1 MQNSN
6 WKETVK
12 RQVQRLERF
21 KYPLLILALGLVLL
35 AIPGKEETGQPAE
48 ETPAAAA
55 VQEPESTQL
64 QDLEEKLSRVLSSME
79 GAGRVEVILRYA
91 AGPRTVY
98 QTDSTQ
104 EVSEDTEG
112 KTTAITVQTVLA
124 AAGGSADAPLTVQ
137 TMSPSFE
144 GAVVAAEGA
153 DSAAVKL
160 DLVNAVSSL
169 TGLGAGDITVIKM
182 K

>member
-1 MQNSN
+1 MKGND
-6 WKETVK
+6 WKDCIT
-12 RQVQRLERF
+12 RQTQRLGRF
-21 KYPLLILALGLVLL
+21 KYPLLILALGVVLL
-35 AIPGKEETGQPAE
+35 AIPTKEEATPQQTAETAPTVTEEETG
-48 ETPAAAA
+48 
-55 VQEPESTQL
+55 
-64 QDLEEKLSRVLSSME
+64 DLEELETKLSRILSSME
-79 GAGRVEVILRYA
+79 GAGRVEVILRYS

-104 EVSEDTEG
+104 EVSNDAES
-112 KTTAITVQTVLA
+112 KTSTVTVDTVLA
-124 AAGGSADAPLTVQ
+124 ASGGSSETPLTVQ

-160 DLVNAVSSL
+160 NLVNAVSSL

>member
-1 MQNSN
+1 MKGND
-6 WKETVK
+6 WKDTIK
-12 RQVQRLERF
+12 RQSQRLGRF
-21 KYPLLILALGLVLL
+21 KYPLLILLLGLVLL
-35 AIPGKEETGQPAE
+35 AIPGKEEAAPQQTEEPE
-48 ETPAAAA
+48 ETVAETEQGDLA
-55 VQEPESTQL
+55 
-64 QDLEEKLSRVLSSME
+64 DLETKLSRLLSSME

-91 AGPRTVY
+91 SGPRTIY

-104 EVSEDTEG
+104 EVSSDAES
-112 KTTAITVQTVLA
+112 KTSTVTVETVLA
-124 AAGGSADAPLTVQ
+124 ASGGSTETPLTVQ

-153 DSAAVKL
+153 DNATVKL
-160 DLVNAVSSL
+160 NLVNAVSSL

>member
-1 MQNSN
+1 M
-6 WKETVK
+6 
-12 RQVQRLERF
+12 
-21 KYPLLILALGLVLL
+21 
-35 AIPGKEETGQPAE
+35 
-48 ETPAAAA
+48 
-55 VQEPESTQL
+55 
-64 QDLEEKLSRVLSSME
+64 
-79 GAGRVEVILRYA
+79 EVILRYS

-104 EVSEDTEG
+104 EVSNDAES
-112 KTTAITVQTVLA
+112 KTSTVTVDTVLA
-124 AAGGSADAPLTVQ
+124 ASGGSSETPLTVQ

-160 DLVNAVSSL
+160 NLVNAVSSL
-169 TGLGAGDITVIKM
+169 TGLGAGDITVIKL

>member
-1 MQNSN
+1 M
-6 WKETVK
+6 ETTVTEGE
-12 RQVQRLERF
+12 REELE
-21 KYPLLILALGLVLL
+21 AL
-35 AIPGKEETGQPAE
+35 ET
-48 ETPAAAA
+48 
-55 VQEPESTQL
+55 
-64 QDLEEKLSRVLSSME
+64 KLSRILSSME

-112 KTTAITVQTVLA
+112 KTTAVTVETVLA
-124 AAGGSADAPLTVQ
+124 ASGGSTEAPLTVQ

-153 DSAAVKL
+153 DNATVKL
-160 DLVNAVSSL
+160 NLVNAVSSL